1 MNRIFKISFAALL
14 AGSTLA
20 ISAGGSEAMSKKSYC
35 RMQADRAARHAQGNS
50 VGTGAALGAGTGGVI
65 GGVTGHGHGSNIATG
80 LALGAVGGAIVG
92 GAAGEQRAK
101 DVYWNAYHD
110 CMGY

>member
-1 MNRIFKISFAALL
+1 MNRIIKISLAALL

-20 ISAGGSEAMSKKSYC
+20 ISAGDSQAMSKKSYC

-50 VGTGAALGAGTGGVI
+50 VGQGAVLGAGAGGLY
-65 GGVTGHGHGSNIATG
+65 GGLTGHGAGSNIVTG
-80 LALGAVGGAIVG
+80 LALGAVGGAILG
-92 GAAGEQRAK
+92 GAAGNDRAK
-101 DVYWNAYHD
+101 EVYWNVYHD